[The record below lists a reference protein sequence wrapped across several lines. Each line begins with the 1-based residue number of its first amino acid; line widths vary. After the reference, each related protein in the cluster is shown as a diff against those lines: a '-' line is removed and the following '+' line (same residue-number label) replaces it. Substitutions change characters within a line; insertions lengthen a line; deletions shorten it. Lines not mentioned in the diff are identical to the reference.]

1 MTAAEI
7 LRALVEAME
16 AAPESIA
23 YLDGNSDKSR

>member
-1 MTAAEI
+1 MTPADI

-16 AAPESIA
+16 AAPASM